1 MDTVYR
7 VLIVEDEPLMR
18 EYLNTQIG
26 AIHSSFAAA
35 DAAHD
40 GLAALALLKNSAYD
54 LVVSDIRM
62 PGMDGLSLVEH
73 MRAEGCETPV
83 ILLSGYDEFEYAR
96 KAVHLGVVEYLLKPL
111 NDAALHETL
120 ERLHQ
125 SLAQNRKTA
134 RLPEDLSPKS
144 IAHFVASCFSD
155 STAEHTMLAERAANY
170 ITVHFTEQITQSD
183 VADALGVT
191 PAYLSSVFHEEKGE
205 SYTRFLTRLRMTQA
219 ALLLKTNPAL
229 TIQSVAEQTGYLSD
243 KHFISVFKRF
253 FGMTPNEY
261 RQTK

>member
-1 MDTVYR
+1 MDTEYR

-18 EYLNTQIG
+18 DYLHNQISV
-26 AIHSSFAAA
+26 IHPAFRAVS
-35 DAAHD
+35 AAHD
-40 GLAALALLKNSAYD
+40 GLAALELLNSNAYD
-54 LVVSDIRM
+54 LIISDIRM
-62 PGMDGLSLVEH
+62 PGMDGLTLVER
-73 MRAEGCETPV
+73 MRAMGCETPV

-111 NDAALHETL
+111 NDEALHETL
-120 ERLHQ
+120 DRLRQDIAQ
-125 SLAQNRKTA
+125 SRKTA
-134 RLPEDLSPKS
+134 RLPDDLSPKS
-144 IAHFVASCFSD
+144 IARFVASCFAD
-155 STAEHTMLAERAANY
+155 STAEHTMLAERAAIY
-170 ITVHFTEQITQSD
+170 ITAHFTEQITQSD

-205 SYTRFLTRLRMTQA
+205 SYTKFLTRLRMTQA

-243 KHFISVFKRF
+243 KHFISVFKRY

>member
-18 EYLNTQIG
+18 EYLSTQIG

-40 GLAALALLKNSAYD
+40 GLAALALLKNGSYD

-120 ERLHQ
+120 ERLRQ
-125 SLAQNRKTA
+125 SIEQNRKTA

-144 IAHFVASCFSD
+144 IAQFVASCFSD
-155 STAEHTMLAERAANY
+155 STAEHTMLAERAATY
-170 ITVHFTEQITQSD
+170 ITAHFTEQITQSD

-219 ALLLKTNPAL
+219 ALLLKTNSSL

-243 KHFISVFKRF
+243 KHFISVFKRY